1 MIWLTWR
8 QFRTQAYAAS
18 ALLAAA
24 AAYFLVTGTQLR
36 RSYAADLA
44 SCLPQNTCFGVLNG
58 LQEQYNG
65 PLQLAEMLV
74 LLTPGLIGIFWG
86 TPLIAGELERNTHLM
101 TWNQSVTR
109 TRWLTIKLI
118 CVALASV
125 ITAGALSLL
134 LTWWA
139 SPLDT
144 VSGNRFA
151 TLAFNA
157 RDIAPL
163 GYAAFAFA
171 LGAALGLMCRRTL
184 PAMALTLAV
193 FVAVQVLVTGALR
206 PHLLPATTTSVPVDQ
221 TTMSQAVR
229 FDHSTDATGPVT
241 IDLPAPSG
249 SWPQSETQVLDS
261 AGQPIQTSRIL
272 PCWNRYFSRA
282 GASGKAG
289 SPDFGPLGACLAR
302 EDLHVDLTYQPAGRY
317 WQLQWSE
324 TALYTALA
332 TLLAAACFR
341 RMRKLRC

>member
-8 QFRTQAYAAS
+8 QFRTQAYTAL

-24 AAYFLVTGTQLR
+24 AAYFLISGAQLR
-36 RSYAADLA
+36 HSYTADLA
-44 SCLPQNTCFGVLNG
+44 SCGSQNTCFGVLNG

-86 TPLIAGELERNTHLM
+86 APLIAGELERNTHLM

-109 TRWLTIKLI
+109 TRWLMIKLI
-118 CVALASV
+118 CVGLASI
-125 ITAGALSLL
+125 ITAGVLSLL

-151 TLAFNA
+151 TLGFNA

-163 GYAAFAFA
+163 GYTAFAFT
-171 LGAALGLMCRRTL
+171 LGATLGVVFRRTL
-184 PAMALTLAV
+184 PAMALTLAL
-193 FVAVQVLVTGALR
+193 FIALQVLVTGALR
-206 PHLLPATTTSVPVDQ
+206 PHLLPATTASVPVNQ

-229 FDHSTDATGPVT
+229 FDRSADATGPVT
-241 IDLPAPSG
+241 IDLPAPPG

-261 AGQPIQTSRIL
+261 ADHPIQTGEIL
-272 PCWNRYFSRA
+272 PCWNKYFNRT
-282 GASGKAG
+282 GAAGKAG
-289 SPDFGPLGACLAR
+289 SPDFGPLGACLTPQ
-302 EDLHVDLTYQPAGRY
+302 DLHVTLTYQPASRY

-324 TALYTALA
+324 TALYAALT
-332 TLLAAACFR
+332 TLLTAACYR
-341 RMRKLRC
+341 RMRTLRC